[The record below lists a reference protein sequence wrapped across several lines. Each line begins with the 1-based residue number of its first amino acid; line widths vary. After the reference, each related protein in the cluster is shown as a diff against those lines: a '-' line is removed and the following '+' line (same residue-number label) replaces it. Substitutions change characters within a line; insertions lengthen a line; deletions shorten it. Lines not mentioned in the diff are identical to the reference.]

1 MKYTLVTLVLA
12 FFIGSPASASQFKS
26 VEQFENIYSMLNDL
40 GDSHYWLNF
49 TAKPQGEDMGKC
61 AQSRNFKKVS
71 VKNITEKMSEQIFEG
86 AEIAYDGTDS
96 YAEIGFQLE
105 EATEQLNR
113 ELRKKDVRLCTDVSR
128 PAYTDGHEVNV
139 VKVNGKTLF
148 MFEVAFPD

>member
-1 MKYTLVTLVLA
+1 MKYTLVATLSA
-12 FFIGSPASASQFKS
+12 FLIGSSAYGSQFKS

-49 TAKPQGEDMGKC
+49 TAKPQGQDMGKC
-61 AQSRNFKKVS
+61 AQPRNFKKVS
-71 VKNITEKMSEQIFEG
+71 VKNIIEKMSEQIFDG

-105 EATEQLNR
+105 EATEQLSI
-113 ELRKKDVRLCTDVSR
+113 ELHKKDVRLCTDFSR
-128 PAYTDGHEVNV
+128 PAYTDGHEINV